1 MTEDGR
7 EAMTGGR
14 VFADITMSLDGFI
27 TGPNDSVELP
37 IGEGGDRLHQWIY
50 DQASWRE
57 RHGQEGGLTGSDDDL
72 IGEAFARTG
81 AYVMGRRMFAHGEG
95 PWGEDPPFHGPVFV
109 LTHQVREP
117 LVKQGGTTFT
127 FVTDGI
133 ERALERARAAA
144 GDKDVSIAGGA
155 NVIQKYLRAGLL
167 DELQIHLVPML
178 IGDGVRLFERL
189 GTEPIELEITRVI
202 EGPGVIHLRLGTVK

>member
-1 MTEDGR
+1 MGR
-7 EAMTGGR
+7 EP
-14 VFADITMSLDGFI
+14 SLPRAGI
-27 TGPNDSVELP
+27 RAYPPGS
-37 IGEGGDRLHQWIY
+37 G
-50 DQASWRE
+50 AARE
-57 RHGQEGGLTGSDDDL
+57 
-72 IGEAFARTG
+72 AR
-81 AYVMGRRMFAHGEG
+81 
-95 PWGEDPPFHGPVFV
+95 
-109 LTHQVREP
+109 
-117 LVKQGGTTFT
+117 GTTFT

-155 NVIQKYLRAGLL
+155 NVIQQYLKAGLL

-202 EGPGVIHLRLGTVK
+202 EGPGVIHLRLRTVK